1 MKVNTSITA
10 HDKIRLVLCALR
22 FTGKRAIAIVL
33 CVTVAVI
40 VEVVCADRCIYT
52 IVCRKR

>member
-22 FTGKRAIAIVL
+22 FTGKRALAIVL

-40 VEVVCADRCIYT
+40 VEVVCADRDIYT